1 MCAMQRI
8 GVIDKMFV
16 EILVFSKIHIMEK
29 VGAPPDDFSF
39 KHTHVH

>member
-16 EILVFSKIHIMEK
+16 EILVFSKIHVIQG
-29 VGAPPDDFSF
+29 VGVPPDDFSS